1 VAISYIP
8 QNKEIPTVAM
18 LLRNDDLLYTPKV
31 YNSEKNKNLVYL
43 TLKMTKMVKVCY
55 EAPTVEMCEVCVEQG
70 FSVSGGST
78 IENVGARATEEE
90 WD

>member
-1 VAISYIP
+1 
-8 QNKEIPTVAM
+8 
-18 LLRNDDLLYTPKV
+18 
-31 YNSEKNKNLVYL
+31 
-43 TLKMTKMVKVCY
+43 MTKMVKVCY